1 MLIQEHIYSP
11 FPRLMTRFALSR
23 GPHRCSLVWRDKS
36 FFPEHTYIW
45 CICTYIHMV
54 QGISCILLLLL
65 LTSSAQGLGRAF
77 AVRLLEAGAK

>member
-23 GPHRCSLVWRDKS
+23 GLHRCCSLILERQVLFSRTYIYMVHMYI
-36 FFPEHTYIW
+36 HTYGAR
-45 CICTYIHMV
+45 YI
-54 QGISCILLLLL
+54 IL

>member
-23 GPHRCSLVWRDKS
+23 GPHRCYSLILERQVLFSR
-36 FFPEHTYIW
+36 
-45 CICTYIHMV
+45 TYIHMV
-54 QGISCILLLLL
+54 QGISCTL

>member
-1 MLIQEHIYSP
+1 MLMQEHIYSP

-23 GPHRCSLVWRDKS
+23 GLHRYCCLVLERQVLFS
-36 FFPEHTYIW
+36 R
-45 CICTYIHMV
+45 TYIHMV
-54 QGISCILLLLL
+54 QGISCTL

>member
-1 MLIQEHIYSP
+1 MLMQEHIYSP

-23 GPHRCSLVWRDKS
+23 DPHRCYSLILERQVLFSR
-36 FFPEHTYIW
+36 TYIYMVH
-45 CICTYIHMV
+45 TYIHMV
-54 QGISCILLLLL
+54 QGISCIL